1 MQRTNSFDPDTLR
14 ARRRGSVLRFASF
27 KALSAVFAAVL
38 LIVTAGCSAYQSTGG
53 TTQRDKTKKG
63 AVIGA
68 ASGAAAAI
76 LTGKDEADDIL
87 ARAAIG
93 AGIGAGVGAYMDHQ
107 EERLAR
113 IPGTSVERVGDDTL
127 LVHFDSDVLFPVDSA
142 TLGGDASFVLDD
154 VSNVLT
160 EYRKTAVVVQGHTDS
175 TGPEDHNLRLS
186 ERRASSVKSYL
197 ISRGVSQDRIAAV
210 GHGEAFPVA
219 SNDTDWGR
227 QQNRRVDILLRAK
240 AR

>member
-1 MQRTNSFDPDTLR
+1 MPRTNSLEPDTLR
-14 ARRRGSVLRFASF
+14 DRRRGSVRIASS
-27 KALSAVFAAVL
+27 KALAAVFAAVL
-38 LIVTAGCSAYQSTGG
+38 LLVTAGCSAYRSTGG
-53 TTQRDKTKKG
+53 TTQRDNTKKG
-63 AVIGA
+63 AIIGGA
-68 ASGAAAAI
+68 AGAAAAI

-113 IPGTSVERVGDDTL
+113 IPGTTVERVGDDTL

-142 TLGGDASFVLDD
+142 TMGGDASFVLND
-154 VSNVLT
+154 VANVLT

-175 TGPEDHNLRLS
+175 SGPEDHNLTLS
-186 ERRASSVKSYL
+186 ERRANSVKSYL
-197 ISRGVSQDRIAAV
+197 IGRGVSQDRIAAI

-219 SNDTDWGR
+219 SNSTEFGR
-227 QQNRRVDILLRAK
+227 RQNRRVDILLRAK
-240 AR
+240 AT